1 MIPYHDYEGA
11 EYEYPEEE
19 PMTEEQVAKV
29 FEVATEDLRQKR
41 KATNKD
47 WLNSM
52 SAETFADWLTD
63 TFDLCG
69 AGCSNCFVKELCFD
83 EHNNKL
89 PNDLI
94 VEWLKQ
100 PHTFK

>member
-1 MIPYHDYEGA
+1 
-11 EYEYPEEE
+11 
-19 PMTEEQVAKV
+19 MTEEQLANV
-29 FEVATEDLRQKR
+29 FEVATEDLQEKR

-52 SAETFADWLTD
+52 SAEAFADWLTE

-69 AGCSNCFVKELCFD
+69 AGCSNCFVKELCFY

-94 VEWLKQ
+94 VVWLKQ
-100 PHTFK
+100 PHITKE

>member
-1 MIPYHDYEGA
+1 
-11 EYEYPEEE
+11 
-19 PMTEEQVAKV
+19 MTEEQVAKV

-41 KATNKD
+41 KETNKD

-69 AGCSNCFVKELCFD
+69 AGCSNCFVSKKCLSDDCNEMPT
-83 EHNNKL
+83 E
-89 PNDLI
+89 LI
-94 VEWLKQ
+94 VGWLKEV
-100 PHTFK
+100 HNDG

>member
-1 MIPYHDYEGA
+1 
-11 EYEYPEEE
+11 
-19 PMTEEQVAKV
+19 MTEEQVAKV

-52 SAETFADWLTD
+52 SAEVFADWLTD

-69 AGCSNCFVKELCFD
+69 AGCSNCFLKDICLTEENGDYKTKEQM
-83 EHNNKL
+83 
-89 PNDLI
+89 I
-94 VEWLKQ
+94 AEWLMK
-100 PHTFK
+100 PHDKDS